1 MSAKLIKLYPEN
13 PDPKKLD
20 QIVGVLKE
28 GGVVIYPTDTV
39 YGIGCDIFNHKA
51 IERVA
56 KIKNLKPEKANF
68 AFICHDL
75 SHLSNYAKVSTPVYK
90 IMKRALPGPFTF
102 ILPAT
107 SAVPKI
113 LNNKRKTIGIR
124 IPDNNIVRSLV
135 QLLENPILTSSIVDE
150 DDVLEYS
157 TDPEFIFEKFQN
169 LVDVVIDGGNG
180 ENVASTIV
188 NFESDQFEIIRQGL
202 GDLSLYV

>member
-39 YGIGCDIFNHKA
+39 YGIGCDIFNQKA

-157 TDPEFIFEKFQN
+157 TDPELIFEKFQN

-180 ENVASTIV
+180 HNVASTIV